1 MMRLLKMMLFL
12 GGAMSL
18 VVVLGQLAL
27 VAMLWRQGSLSAR
40 TIAEIRLALAGQP
53 ALEVVVADVAEGPP
67 AISADEVRDAR
78 VLRVLNL
85 EIREKELDVVKEAV
99 AAAMNQLIQDREALD
114 QLKKKFTNEL
124 LAQSKQRQSEATDQT
139 RAVLLASPPEVA
151 ASRLMELSLEESVV
165 LMRGMPEK
173 QIAKIL
179 QQFVGTPD
187 KEKRGREIF
196 ESLAQGEPDQTLINS
211 TRQALS
217 PNGNGAGGL

>member
-1 MMRLLKMMLFL
+1 MRLLKMMLFL

-53 ALEVVVADVAEGPP
+53 ALEVAVVDVAEGPP
-67 AISADEVRDAR
+67 AISADEVQDAR